1 MNQGNDNHHFNGR
14 VFSTHTLMRLP
25 LSNNEHGCDTKYNVD
40 ITLLN
45 IKSCPLQHIGQP
57 YSSQKRQAE
66 KERREDVIRGKIQT
80 TQHKLL
86 LYT

>member
-1 MNQGNDNHHFNGR
+1 M
-14 VFSTHTLMRLP
+14 SLP
-25 LSNNEHGCDTKYNVD
+25 ISKNEHGCNIKYNID